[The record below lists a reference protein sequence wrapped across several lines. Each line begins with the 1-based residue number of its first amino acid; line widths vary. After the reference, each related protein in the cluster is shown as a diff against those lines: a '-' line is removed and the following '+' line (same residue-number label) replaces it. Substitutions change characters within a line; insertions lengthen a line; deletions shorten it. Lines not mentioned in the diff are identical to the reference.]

1 MCNLNYRVGRD
12 SLFRICINIFFG
24 RNIKLVLLKITFL
37 NQKGSKKEQGNL
49 LSTLRKKGLQGQN
62 TETNLFV
69 TYIRSLHRKVADINW
84 IS

>member
-24 RNIKLVLLKITFL
+24 HKVGTVEDNFSEPKRV
-37 NQKGSKKEQGNL
+37 
-49 LSTLRKKGLQGQN
+49 KKGTRELTFNITEKRLQGQN
-62 TETNLFV
+62 TKTNLFV